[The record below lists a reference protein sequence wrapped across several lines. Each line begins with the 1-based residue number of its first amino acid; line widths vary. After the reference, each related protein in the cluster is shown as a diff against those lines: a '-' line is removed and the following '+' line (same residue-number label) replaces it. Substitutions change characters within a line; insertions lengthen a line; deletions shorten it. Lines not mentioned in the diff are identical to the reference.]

1 MSGIYVPSLLRPILA
16 LNGWTLIMEIW
27 MYATRIPAISRMR
40 TPIDNT
46 TTREEMD
53 RNIPAPVRWKA
64 DNFSNLLEQPTQ
76 FYAVTL
82 ALAIAHRGVDDPT
95 DLKLA
100 WLYVGLRVV
109 HSLVHVTV
117 NRILVRFAVFV
128 ASSAVLGV
136 LTARGLMLVF

>member
-1 MSGIYVPSLLRPILA
+1 MSSIIIPSLLRPILA

-27 MYATRIPAISRMR
+27 MYATRVPAISRMR
-40 TPIDNT
+40 TPIDST
-46 TTREEMD
+46 TTREEMN
-53 RNIPAPVRWKA
+53 RNIPASVRWKA
-64 DNFSNLLEQPTQ
+64 DNFNNLLEQPTQ

-100 WLYVGLRVV
+100 WLYVGLRVL

-117 NRILVRFAVFV
+117 NRIPVRFAIFA

>member
-1 MSGIYVPSLLRPILA
+1 MSSISIPSLVRPILA
-16 LNGWTLIMEIW
+16 LNGWTLIMEVW
-27 MYATRIPAISRMR
+27 MYATRIPAFSQMR
-40 TPIDNT
+40 TPIDKT
-46 TTREEMD
+46 TTREEMN
-53 RNIPAPVRWKA
+53 RNTPAPVRWKA

-82 ALAIAHRGVDDPT
+82 ALAIARHGVDDPT

-117 NRILVRFAVFV
+117 NHIPVRFGVFV